1 MAAMFGAALLF
12 ATPFRWVWA
21 LAFLTLIG
29 GVVLTGFS
37 VGLFYIPTVIAAGW
51 VMVRRFEAT
60 F

>member
-1 MAAMFGAALLF
+1 LF